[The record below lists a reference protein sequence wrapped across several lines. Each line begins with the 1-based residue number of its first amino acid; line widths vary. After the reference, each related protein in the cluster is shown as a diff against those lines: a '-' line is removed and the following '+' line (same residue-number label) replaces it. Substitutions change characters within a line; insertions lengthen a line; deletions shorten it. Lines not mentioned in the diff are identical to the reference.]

1 MFTLTL
7 PPLVHDAAAGRDLAS
22 AVPDEAAAHVE
33 IDASL
38 VALADHAFVGELLD
52 GLLERGLEVLVVGG
66 AADDLQ
72 EAFVASAR
80 GREFGELWF
89 ATDTAA

>member
-7 PPLVHDAAAGRDLAS
+7 PPLVQNAAEGRDLAS
-22 AVPDEAAAHVE
+22 AVPDESAAHVE

-38 VALADHAFVGELLD
+38 VALADHRFVGELLD

-66 AADDLQ
+66 AGDDLQ
-72 EAFVASAR
+72 RAFAASAR
-80 GREFGELWF
+80 GREFGEIWF
-89 ATDTAA
+89 ATETAA